1 MRTTI
6 DIESGLL
13 KRLRNE
19 AHRRGLPF
27 KTLLG
32 IVIRRGLEQAP
43 VAPPPYE
50 CPTFSMGT
58 PAAGLDL
65 DKALALSSA
74 LEDEEVAR
82 EVSLRK

>member
-13 KRLRNE
+13 KRLRTE

-27 KTLLG
+27 KTLLS

-43 VAPPPYE
+43 VALPPYE

-58 PAAGLDL
+58 PAAGVNF
-65 DKALALSSA
+65 DKALGVSSA
-74 LEDEEVAR
+74 LDDEEVAR
-82 EVSLRK
+82 EMSLRK